1 MIDHT
6 AWIRSA
12 VTVLGLLLA
21 SLAYTV
27 YHRRKATNIVLL
39 QRAED
44 ELHPLLADYTD
55 YQSYTTKHAL
65 YPRIRTFY
73 HPHSHAE
80 KHDSIKSLP
89 LLVFIHGI
97 GGVLPQFAPILGSL
111 NNIAPC
117 FGIELPGF
125 GRSALQP
132 TDYEAYTIEALT
144 ALWKTAIEDVCAKHG
159 HNQVVLIG
167 KLRAHVS
174 GEHYIRTDDCCRP

>member
-6 AWIRSA
+6 AWIHTTPTVFVLVLLVASSA
-12 VTVLGLLLA
+12 
-21 SLAYTV
+21 YIV
-27 YHRRKATNIVLL
+27 YRRRRATNIVLL

-44 ELHPLLADYTD
+44 ELHPLLADYTK
-55 YQSYTTKHAL
+55 YQSYTTWYAQ
-65 YPRIRTFY
+65 YPKIRTFY

-80 KHDSIKSLP
+80 KHESIKNLP

-125 GRSALQP
+125 GRSAPRP
-132 TDYEAYTIEALT
+132 TDYSAYTIEAL
-144 ALWKTAIEDVCAKHG
+144 ACLWKTAIEDVCAKHG
-159 HNQVVLIG
+159 HRQVVLIG
-167 KLRAHVS
+167 
-174 GEHYIRTDDCCRP
+174 E